1 MKVQIFLSR
10 SFAILCEWVPV
21 SLSIQTHS
29 SFNSASDVC
38 QEVAVGN
45 IALCP
50 KQVVTLDDRSN
61 AQVFVDTVQ
70 SLILQSGKSNKSVSP
85 PHPPPPPPNVVS
97 KH

>member
-1 MKVQIFLSR
+1 MKVQIFLQR
-10 SFAILCEWVPV
+10 SFAILCGWVPV

-38 QEVAVGN
+38 QEAAGN
-45 IALCP
+45 FAMCP

-70 SLILQSGKSNKSVSP
+70 V
-85 PHPPPPPPNVVS
+85 
-97 KH
+97 